1 MGIKPF
7 LEKLLEIIKKYRY
20 AVLVLVIGLVLMTMP
35 DLSKPTEERNAQV
48 TENSAAEVTLEEK
61 LANILTQVDGAGRVQ
76 VILTVAAG
84 EEVVFQT
91 DDDETVSTD
100 STTTKLD
107 TVTVTDADRNQ
118 NGLIRQ
124 INPAVYQGAII
135 VCEGADNPTVRLAIA
150 DAVSKITGLGTNR
163 ISVLKMKQ

>member
-7 LEKLLEIIKKYRY
+7 LEKLLGIIKKYRY